1 MQPQFTDPYVSRA
14 KFEREIQIFRDLEDE
29 YRKRGWILQRAEFP
43 NVYVL
48 MAATHLKP
56 VAVIL
61 GVHVDYTN
69 YDMEAPSV
77 HLVDPFTWEPY
88 KAKELPTTLNRQ
100 TPAQDLVPAGAGPE
114 APAQFRMMA
123 QQALM
128 QAYGP
133 DEIPFLC
140 LPGVREYHS
149 HPAHSGDSWE
159 LHRPNNE
166 GRLVHLL
173 DIIHRYGVAPITQ
186 YSITLVPQIAL
197 TPTYLPE

>member
-1 MQPQFTDPYVSRA
+1 MHPQFVDPEVSRA
-14 KFEREIQIFRDLEDE
+14 KFDREIEIFRDLEGE
-29 YRKRGWILQRAEFP
+29 YRKRGWIVQRAEFP
-43 NVYVL
+43 LVYVL

-61 GVHVDYTN
+61 GVRVDYTN

-77 HLVDPFTWEPY
+77 QLVDPFSWEPY

-100 TPAQDLVPAGAGPE
+100 TPPQELVPAGA
-114 APAQFRMMA
+114 APDAAPQIRMMVP
-123 QQALM
+123 QALM
-128 QAYGP
+128 QAYEA
-133 DEIPFLC
+133 DDIPFLC

-166 GRLVHLL
+166 GRLVRLL

-186 YSITLVPQIAL
+186 YNIALVPQITL
-197 TPTYLPE
+197 TPTYVPE